1 MATLQ
6 TMIFPNPD
14 TPLDLLL
21 FVALKREVGGLVED
35 TLARNPGLAALG
47 PFPPKGTS
55 IIVSVPS
62 PASATPPTPVVR
74 LY

>member
-6 TMIFPNPD
+6 TLVFPNAD

-21 FVALKREVGGLVED
+21 FVALKREVSGLVED

-47 PFPPKGTS
+47 PFPPQGTQVV
-55 IIVSVPS
+55 VSVPP
-62 PASATPPTPVVR
+62 PASTTPPPPVVR

>member
-1 MATLQ
+1 MSTLQ
-6 TMIFPNPD
+6 TMVFPNPD

-21 FVALKREVGGLVED
+21 FVALKREVSGLVED

-47 PFPPKGTS
+47 PFPPKGTQVV
-55 IIVSVPS
+55 VSVP
-62 PASATPPTPVVR
+62 ASTSTTAATTVVR